1 MVSFAKQYH
10 RISSTDGK
18 VQMTDHL
25 SLTKAGRWKG
35 GVDLIKGSVKLIKNP
50 SKLGSFSKDDGHS
63 SENVTL

>member
-1 MVSFAKQYH
+1 
-10 RISSTDGK
+10 
-18 VQMTDHL
+18 MTDHL